1 MSIGLVR
8 FGLFRPCCGL
18 EIVFSSATLY
28 VSKNGRGAF
37 TINLLLRAQTQSA
50 TATLDI
56 AVCGN
61 PTIDELVQNGR
72 VRTFPGGS
80 ALFTSCAAAY
90 LGSKVGIIGTIG
102 EDYPPKILKRLKT
115 LHIDIH
121 FLRETPRPST
131 RFQITRNNGSRRL
144 RLIEPGSHVVEPR
157 STGRFQGVH
166 LGPVFNEIQSSLV
179 TTLRKR
185 CEFLSADLQ
194 GFIRTGSANGAVQT
208 VPRSLGRLIG
218 QCDMVQASIEEAR
231 SQTRSRDPRVILNRF
246 LAMRAQYG
254 IVTVGEK
261 GSWLGSQRDG
271 TYFVP
276 PFSDLSI
283 RDSTGAGDVFAGS
296 WLSTYLSTKDPVWAS
311 AVGSAFGSLASR
323 RTGLAKFRINRRE
336 LFRRAT
342 WVYNHVKPPRREY
355 RTGNQ

>member
-1 MSIGLVR
+1 M
-8 FGLFRPCCGL
+8 
-18 EIVFSSATLY
+18 
-28 VSKNGRGAF
+28 
-37 TINLLLRAQTQSA
+37 
-50 TATLDI
+50 DI

-72 VRTFPGGS
+72 VRTSPGGS

-115 LHIDIH
+115 LRIDIH

-131 RFQITRNNGSRRL
+131 RFQITRINGSRTL
-144 RLIEPGSHVVEPR
+144 RLHEPGDQIVAPR
-157 STGRFQGVH
+157 RARHFQGVH
-166 LGPVFNEIQSSLV
+166 LGPVFNEISNSLI

-185 CEFLSADLQ
+185 CDFLSADLQ
-194 GFIRTGSANGAVQT
+194 GFIRTISANGAVRT
-208 VPRSLGRLIG
+208 VPRTLSRLIG

-231 SQTRSRDPRVILNRF
+231 SQTRSRDPRVVLNRF
-246 LAMRAQYG
+246 LTMRAHYA
-254 IVTVGEK
+254 IVTMGEK

-276 PFSDLSI
+276 PFSDRGI

-296 WLSTYLSTKDPVWAS
+296 WLSTYLKTKDPVWAS
-311 AVGSAFGSLASR
+311 AVGSAFASLASR
-323 RTGLAKFRINRRE
+323 RTGLPKFRISRTE
-336 LFRRAT
+336 LFRRAS
-342 WVYNHVKPPRREY
+342 WVYNHVDSSSDLETRRLAMYQLRGFPQIGQSFPTPRLTAEP
-355 RTGNQ
+355 Q